1 MYHAAPM
8 PIRRLAALRGR
19 PAGAAAIALLL
30 CAGCSADTTPSDSAP
45 TTSTAP
51 TARPTVAPTPEPT
64 PTPAPT
70 PRFTNGPDPDLA
82 GLFPASVNGVPLVV
96 APVESFALTP
106 GDVGLA
112 YGELGVRFETL
123 AIAYSE
129 QPRLTVYAVRVDRP
143 VTTAEL
149 EPYLA
154 SAGRYVGIAG
164 LDREPWGLTEAGGHQ
179 VWTRPGDRATAAG
192 TVIYTWAGDEFVFLV
207 IGVNDTVNRG
217 LIGALPGEPLP
228 TIPPAPSA
236 SGDLPSASG
245 AGG

>member
-8 PIRRLAALRGR
+8 PMRRLVALCGR
-19 PAGAAAIALLL
+19 PAAVAAMALLVA
-30 CAGCSADTTPSDSAP
+30 AGCSAESVPTDSPAI
-45 TTSTAP
+45 TSAAP
-51 TARPTVAPTPEPT
+51 TAR

-70 PRFTNGPDPDLA
+70 PRPTPTPEPTPRFTNLPDPELSA
-82 GLFPASVNGVPLVV
+82 LFPASVNGVPLVV
-96 APVESFALTP
+96 PPVESFGLTP

-129 QPRLTVYAVRVDRP
+129 QPRLTVYAVRVDGP
-143 VTTAEL
+143 VTTDDL

-164 LDREPWGLTEAGGHQ
+164 LDRESWELTEAGGHL
-179 VWTRPGDRATAAG
+179 VWTRGGDRATAVG

-207 IGVNDTVNRG
+207 IGVNEAMIRS
-217 LIGALPGEPLP
+217 LIAALPGEPPP
-228 TIPPAPSA
+228 TPPPAA
-236 SGDLPSASG
+236 SGSDAPSPSP